1 MLASLDHRLSMLLF
15 TWGTFIRRT
24 FNMSYVHCPTRH
36 RVGAT
41 RYPIVWWRRLVKVW
55 SALLL
60 VYSMLHLDY
69 DRFWINGGKQSL
81 NRFSREARRTG
92 EIHPATGQF
101 PWHPAL
107 RVRWRSCLT
116 PGSSSILNKFCFFI
130 NKICFFININQVSNR
145 TTQPSRSSA
154 FWSTNG
160 TWLRKR
166 EPMFH
171 QSF

>member
-1 MLASLDHRLSMLLF
+1 MLLL

-24 FNMSYVHCPTRH
+24 FNVNVSYVHCPSRH

-41 RYPIVWWRRLVKVW
+41 RYPIVWWKRLVKVW
-55 SALLL
+55 LALLL
-60 VYSMLHLDY
+60 VYSMLHLDCG
-69 DRFWINGGKQSL
+69 RFRMNGGKQSL

-101 PWHPAL
+101 SWHPML
-107 RVRWRSCLT
+107 RVQWRSCLT
-116 PGSSSILNKFCFFI
+116 PGSSSILNK
-130 NKICFFININQVSNR
+130 ICFFINIHQVSNR
-145 TTQPSRSSA
+145 TAQPPHSSA

-160 TWLRKR
+160 TWFWKR
-166 EPMFH
+166 EPMFN